1 MKPLHLLIAVF
12 VTLASCQDSGT
23 PAPSN
28 QPPAP
33 SQPGGGNSGGNANS
47 SDWLI
52 PQSQVLDG
60 GPGKDGI
67 PALENPQRIEPA
79 QASYLDP
86 QDLVVGYVADGEA
99 VAYPHKILDW
109 HEIINDK
116 VGSDAVAITYC
127 PLTGTGIGWSR
138 VINNE
143 ETTFGVSGLLYNTN
157 LIPYDRATDSN
168 WSQMRLDC
176 VNGELK
182 GEKVVTMPVVE
193 TTWATWQQMYPDTKV
208 ISTNTGF
215 SRNYQRYP
223 YGDYRTNNDNIIFPV
238 NNEDDRLPA
247 KDRVLGVIRGRQA
260 KIYPVDIF
268 NTNPRLVQEV
278 FQEGVSYVVAG
289 SAEQN
294 YAVAYAT
301 NGQTFEPV
309 LDSLP
314 IIMRDEAGNEYDVFG
329 VVVSGPDAG
338 SRLDPIDS
346 YIGYYF
352 AWQAFFPSSPIVF
365 GIE

>member
-1 MKPLHLLIAVF
+1 MLNINCMKPLYLSIALF
-12 VTLASCQDSGT
+12 VTLAACQDSGSPSPT
-23 PAPSN
+23 P
-28 QPPAP
+28 QT
-33 SQPGGGNSGGNANS
+33 PGPGANSGNNANR
-47 SDWLI
+47 DWLI
-52 PQSQVLDG
+52 PQAQVFDG

-67 PALENPQRIEPA
+67 PALENPERIQPA
-79 QASYLDP
+79 QASYLEP
-86 QDLVVGYVADGEA
+86 QDLVVGYVSDGEA

-176 VNGELK
+176 VNGELQ
-182 GEKVVTMPVVE
+182 GEKVVTLPVVE
-193 TTWATWQQMYPDTKV
+193 TTWATWQQMYPNTKV

-223 YGDYRTNNDNIIFPV
+223 YGDYRTNNANIIFPV
-238 NNEDDRLPA
+238 DNEDDRLPA
-247 KDRVLGVIRGRQA
+247 KDRVLGIIVGRQA
-260 KIYPVDIF
+260 KIYPVELF
-268 NTNPRLVQEV
+268 NGTPRLVV
-278 FQEGVSYVVAG
+278 DSFAGKSLVVIG
-289 SAEQN
+289 SQEQN
-294 YAVAYAT
+294 FIVAYETDGKTLEAVD
-301 NGQTFEPV
+301 NA
-309 LDSLP
+309 LP
-314 IIMRDEAGNEYDVFG
+314 IIMRDEADNEYDAFG
-329 VVVSGPDAG
+329 YAISGPDTG
-338 SRLDPIDS
+338 NHLTPVVS

-352 AWQAFFPSSPIVF
+352 AWQAFYPGSPIVF
-365 GIE
+365 GLE